1 MNNVLEIDGYKA
13 IVTFDPEIDLLRG
26 EFINLN
32 GGADF
37 YASSIEALREEG
49 RRSLEV
55 FLEMCREKGVEPKRA
70 YSGRF
75 NLRLDPEV
83 HAAAAV
89 AAAAE
94 HKSLNEWVA
103 DTIEKAAAG

>member
-26 EFINLN
+26 EFVNLN

-37 YASSIEALREEG
+37 YAASIEALREEG
-49 RRSLEV
+49 RRSLDV